1 MTSKVRNLKIWSK
14 AVDAVTIIWLI
25 HFIMSLFTDL
35 LNEKEYKYNGK
46 NLDENGLYVELD
58 GWKSHIFGVR
68 KK

>member
-1 MTSKVRNLKIWSK
+1 MEFLIGPSYGISDWS
-14 AVDAVTIIWLI
+14 
-25 HFIMSLFTDL
+25 FTDL